1 MNLKIIHERY
11 LPRPARGAVA
21 GNDYTNPT
29 VRAAQGL
36 ITQQQRFFEVTGKW
50 PKGYR
55 PTAGDLEVVRAD
67 MEAGYHNHRVTNPSS
82 NPGKQN
88 LSPCRGDSVSSKNR
102 NAGKNTKL
110 TPQKLGNPRVPSTA
124 TQNPSSLLPTNSNL
138 T

>member
-88 LSPCRGDSVSSKNR
+88 LSPGKRGVLYRQRIEMLEMLITHIKSSF
-102 NAGKNTKL
+102 
-110 TPQKLGNPRVPSTA
+110 
-124 TQNPSSLLPTNSNL
+124 
-138 T
+138 